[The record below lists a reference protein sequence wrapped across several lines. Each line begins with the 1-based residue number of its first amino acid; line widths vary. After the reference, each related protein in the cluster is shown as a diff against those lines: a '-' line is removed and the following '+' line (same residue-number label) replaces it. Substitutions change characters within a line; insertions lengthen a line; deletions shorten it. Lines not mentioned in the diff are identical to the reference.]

1 MKTNLLSLLAISTL
15 MVGCAD
21 DGKELFDSVEP
32 RQSRSGERDTI
43 MIDTIT
49 PMVMTD
55 DIMSLQEILD
65 NFKRPMR
72 AVADYEED
80 PYIDQNIYALRDIP
94 VSIEVAKVGQNSKYD
109 RRWVRSRG
117 KGVDLMLDYNS
128 MKKNWGFR
136 IKPMPVTTGLHY
148 LLYSDDL
155 NVPITIGKLRDGTAV
170 IMAQENDDKF
180 TDFVSWDIVP
190 SETNPGY
197 FQIRSTHYL
206 GQASTSDPF
215 SIFNYTLEASR
226 NNNLRFMRPMSG
238 KKQQE
243 FCIKPMDASVK
254 FTFDS
259 VRYDITNAKIIGTGY
274 KEMKGEVENTAF
286 EKLQKNI
293 VFDFNV
299 EETSKFKTIL
309 GNIFPSIIDSCGMF
323 KRPRLI
329 GEQILSP
336 KGNTP
341 KDAIYREFPEYNIN
355 KRIFYAYP
363 VYVNPRHVYTVILQF
378 QYSFVSVDYEIIAHY
393 TDSNNIQRK
402 MTLAGNWS
410 GKLYQDPTVIKPK
423 ELSSIEKP
431 IVSGGDGNIDL

>member
-80 PYIDQNIYALRDIP
+80 PYIDKNIYALRDIP
-94 VSIEVAKVGQNSKYD
+94 VSIEVAEVGQNSKST
-109 RRWVRSRG
+109 RRWIRTRG
-117 KGVDLMLDYNS
+117 KGVDLMLDYDY

-136 IKPMPVTTGLHY
+136 INPMPVTTGLHY

-155 NVPITIGKLRDGTAV
+155 NVPLTIGKLKDGTAV
-170 IMAQENDDKF
+170 IMAQKNDDKF
-180 TDFVSWDIVP
+180 TDFVSWDIIP

-215 SIFNYTLEASR
+215 SIFNYTLEASKD
-226 NNNLRFMRPMSG
+226 NNLRFMQPVSG

-259 VRYDITNAKIIGTGY
+259 VIYNIQTAKVTGPYYTRMTKSIENLLPETASLNII
-274 KEMKGEVENTAF
+274 
-286 EKLQKNI
+286 
-293 VFDFNV
+293 FDFNV
-299 EETSKFKTIL
+299 AETSRFKTVF
-309 GNIFPSIIDSCGMF
+309 GNIFPTIVESTNNL
-323 KRPRLI
+323 KRPVLLGNI
-329 GEQILSP
+329 VKEP
-336 KGNTP
+336 AGNTP
-341 KDAIYREFPEYNIN
+341 KDAPYQDWPECKIS
-355 KRIFYAYP
+355 KRIFYRFP
-363 VYVNPRHVYTVILQF
+363 VFVSPKHVYNATLDF
-378 QYSFVSVDYEIIAHY
+378 QYNFVTVDYEVTAYY
-393 TDSNNIQRK
+393 TDGNGIKREMSLEGTWTGK
-402 MTLAGNWS
+402 M
-410 GKLYQDPTVIKPK
+410 YQDP
-423 ELSSIEKP
+423 SIVGPRIIYSGEKP
-431 IVSGGDGNIDL
+431 MIEGGGDIEL